1 MVGLLQKPWV
11 RVTLVAM
18 LVVGAVALYFTQPWR
33 LFLDRTVNERGP
45 VTVAPA
51 TNAAVPPEG
60 STAKPAGPQVLSR
73 GTFIS
78 HEHATKGRASIIR
91 LADGKRILRIE
102 NLDTSDGPD
111 LRVWLSDQPVK
122 QGTSGWSVFDDGAHV
137 ELGHL
142 KGNKG
147 DQNYSVPADTDL
159 AALTSVSIWCKRFH
173 VSFGAAAL
181 R

>member
-1 MVGLLQKPWV
+1 MAALLQKPWV
-11 RVTLVAM
+11 RVTLVAV
-18 LVVGAVALYFTQPWR
+18 LLLGTVALYFTQPWR
-33 LFLDRTVNERGP
+33 LFLDRTVNEAGP

-51 TNAAVPPEG
+51 TRAAAPPEG
-60 STAKPAGPQVLSR
+60 SAAQATRPQVLSS

-91 LADGKRILRIE
+91 LADGKHILRIE

-122 QGTSGWSVFDDGAHV
+122 KGTSGWSVFDDGQHV
-137 ELGHL
+137 ELGEL

-159 AALTSVSIWCKRFH
+159 AELSSVSIWCKRFH

-181 R
+181 K